1 LKKKI
6 CLLIRP
12 VPFLTNIKN
21 EVQILY
27 QIANYNVIIGKRLIA
42 EDPPN
47 NSAAYDRLSW
57 AHELYQR
64 YRKME
69 RVSLRKELD
78 EVNQLLEE
86 VGKELSASSDED
98 D

>member
-1 LKKKI
+1 
-6 CLLIRP
+6 
-12 VPFLTNIKN
+12 LTNIKN

-27 QIANYNVIIGKRLIA
+27 QIADYYVIIGKRLIA

-47 NSAAYDRLSW
+47 NSAAYHHFNW

-69 RVSLRKELD
+69 RVSLQKEFD

-86 VGKELSASSDED
+86 VEKELSASSDED